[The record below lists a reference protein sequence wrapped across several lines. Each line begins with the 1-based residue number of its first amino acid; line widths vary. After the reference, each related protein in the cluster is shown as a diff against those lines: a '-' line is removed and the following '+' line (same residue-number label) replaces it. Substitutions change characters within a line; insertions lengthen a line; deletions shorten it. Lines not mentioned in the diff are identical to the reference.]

1 MSVNNYIE
9 AALAVHAA
17 ASVITALT
25 PTPKDDAFAVK
36 ATASSNCAL
45 WLQAAPKN
53 LALKSVA
60 VVVDLNSSNERV
72 ACLL

>member
-25 PTPKDDAFAVK
+25 PTPKDDAFVVK
-36 ATASSNCAL
+36 AYRIIELCAL
-45 WLQAAPKN
+45 
-53 LALKSVA
+53 
-60 VVVDLNSSNERV
+60 VVGRAKEPGTEKRRRRR
-72 ACLL
+72 